1 MGALYFLFDYFFKNK
16 DFGNIY
22 FLFHK
27 ECTIILFQNRSP
39 LTEYFIFL
47 APLISFPSL
56 CMKPYE
62 GYKMRA
68 S

>member
-1 MGALYFLFDYFFKNK
+1 M
-16 DFGNIY
+16 Y

-39 LTEYFIFL
+39 LTDYFIVL
-47 APLISFPSL
+47 ALLISFPSP

-62 GYKMRA
+62 GYKMHA